1 MKESSYRITW
11 KKFDYI
17 NFLTDFFDKHRE
29 YELIAF
35 SVWKNNMGFIAVYKD
50 YSRQNEQS

>member
-1 MKESSYRITW
+1 MKDLSYRITW
-11 KKFDYI
+11 KRFDYI

-29 YELIAF
+29 YELISF
-35 SVWKNNMGFIAVYKD
+35 SICKNSGFIAVYKD

>member
-29 YELIAF
+29 YELITF
-35 SVWKNNMGFIAVYKD
+35 SVGKNNMGFIAVYKD